1 MTTTQAATPEDVE
14 ATVVDAI
21 ASFGPDRSE
30 VTREATFENLE
41 VDSLD
46 LAELS
51 QIVQEKYGVSLKG
64 ADVSEIQTVGDAVDL
79 IVERAA

>member
-1 MTTTQAATPEDVE
+1 VTTTQTATPEDVE

-79 IVERAA
+79 IVKRAA